1 MEIPD
6 AIYLVKI
13 KVKVDDYEDVQNGL
27 FKDDND
33 DDDDD
38 SGDDGF
44 PASDEDFADDQGSDE
59 GEE

>member
-1 MEIPD
+1 M
-6 AIYLVKI
+6 KI
-13 KVKVDDYEDVQNGL
+13 KVKVDDYEDVPNGL

-44 PASDEDFADDQGSDE
+44 PQVTRTLQMTRVQTK
-59 GEE
+59 EESSV